1 MLLMLHDIYF
11 TFMRGSKQIISQ
23 LYKSMKA
30 LAILERESTRNT
42 YSKTKYIISNRNLD
56 SLKP

>member
-30 LAILERESTRNT
+30 LAILEREST
-42 YSKTKYIISNRNLD
+42 KTLMARLSILFLIDN
-56 SLKP
+56 